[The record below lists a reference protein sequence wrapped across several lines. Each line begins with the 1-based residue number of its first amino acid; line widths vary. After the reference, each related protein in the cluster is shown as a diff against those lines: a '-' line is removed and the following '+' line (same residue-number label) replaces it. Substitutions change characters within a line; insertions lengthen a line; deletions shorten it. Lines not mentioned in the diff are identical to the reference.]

1 VLPFKVVPRS
11 LGLSLDHRP
20 RRIVPRSDKAA
31 ELWKSTDDVW
41 WSGPHDPNVRVLRV
55 TPLTAELWDGAASET
70 IVAYEFAKARL
81 TGTEPNLG
89 QNRKVT

>member
-1 VLPFKVVPRS
+1 
-11 LGLSLDHRP
+11 
-20 RRIVPRSDKAA
+20 
-31 ELWKSTDDVW
+31 
-41 WSGPHDPNVRVLRV
+41 VLRV